1 MARERQRH
9 ESLIPLRA
17 ILGLQAA
24 AIVLVSIF
32 GAIQVARAPIDE
44 DGARPVGTF
53 APFALDTET
62 NPATAFAALLLVIPA
77 ILCAVLAA
85 MRPADIPRWALLA
98 TGAVLAFM
106 VIDEWAAIHEELDS
120 RTDTTWQ
127 LLYLPLGIAAAV
139 PWFFVLRGLRRY
151 PPAALAWL
159 AAAALWVLAQ
169 VLNLVA
175 PTDDRA
181 ASASYRP
188 LVITEEIL
196 ELTGSL
202 LFQTALLIVL
212 AAVLEGR
219 AERSRTRQNPAAIA
233 RVP

>member
-1 MARERQRH
+1 
-9 ESLIPLRA
+9 
-17 ILGLQAA
+17 
-24 AIVLVSIF
+24 
-32 GAIQVARAPIDE
+32 
-44 DGARPVGTF
+44 
-53 APFALDTET
+53 
-62 NPATAFAALLLVIPA
+62 
-77 ILCAVLAA
+77 
-85 MRPADIPRWALLA
+85 MRPAGIPRWALLA

-127 LLYLPLGIAAAV
+127 LLYLPLGVAAAV
-139 PWFFVLRGLRRY
+139 PWFVVLRGLRRY

-175 PTDDRA
+175 PTDRA

-196 ELTGSL
+196 EMTGSL
-202 LFQTALLIVL
+202 LFQAALLIVP
-212 AAVLEGR
+212 AAVFEGR